1 MRYLLLLLIS
11 FPALAI
17 ETKGP
22 CSRNALQHALKGRKK
37 AVSEFSLKLS
47 PKDHPVEL
55 HLYEIG
61 FIENKKFYHGEVA
74 VEYIAG
80 KCQKPQIH
88 YITMLE

>member
-22 CSRNALQHALKGRKK
+22 CSRNALQHAMKGRKK
-37 AVSEFSLKLS
+37 ALSEFSLKLDA
-47 PKDHPVEL
+47 KENPVEL

-74 VEYIAG
+74 VEFIRG
-80 KCQKPQIH
+80 RCQKPQIH